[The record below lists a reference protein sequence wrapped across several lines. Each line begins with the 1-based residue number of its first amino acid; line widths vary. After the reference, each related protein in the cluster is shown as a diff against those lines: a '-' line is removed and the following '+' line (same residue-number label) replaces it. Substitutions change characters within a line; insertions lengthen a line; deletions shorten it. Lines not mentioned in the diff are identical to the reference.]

1 MGAINT
7 SYTFTATDVITS
19 AKMNNILD
27 QSTITSSAI
36 FNNTLAVSTGGQLL
50 VKAGG
55 ITANEL
61 GADAVTTTSI
71 LNASVTPAKLSNSD
85 FGDFTVASGVA
96 TLDADVVTTAKI
108 LDANVTPAKLSQPLT
123 LETAKSAT
131 GTSVDFPE
139 IPSWAKRATIT
150 FSGVSTNGNSSVL
163 IRLGAGSIATTGYLT
178 ASSVISGAGT
188 DVQNN
193 TSGFRVYF
201 GTNDSTSAVRSGS
214 LMINLI
220 GSNTWAAQ
228 GAFALS
234 NDNSIGIIAGYV
246 PLSGALDTIRI
257 TTVTGSQSFDAGSI
271 NVSYE

>member
-1 MGAINT
+1 MGAIDT

-96 TLDADVVTTAKI
+96 TIDAGVVTFGKLATAAVGTVAEVKAETVSKLVTADNVKQSPPSAKAYGSFTIATSARTLSGNYNVSVTRLTPTTTQVTFTTAMSSSSYTAVVQSTDSGTSSVGIGIDANYMVYNKTSSGFKI
-108 LDANVTPAKLSQPLT
+108 LHAS
-123 LETAKSAT
+123 EAT
-131 GTSVDFPE
+131 DRAVDF
-139 IPSWAKRATIT
+139 
-150 FSGVSTNGNSSVL
+150 VV
-163 IRLGAGSIATTGYLT
+163 
-178 ASSVISGAGT
+178 
-188 DVQNN
+188 
-193 TSGFRVYF
+193 F
-201 GTNDSTSAVRSGS
+201 GTLA
-214 LMINLI
+214 
-220 GSNTWAAQ
+220 
-228 GAFALS
+228 
-234 NDNSIGIIAGYV
+234 
-246 PLSGALDTIRI
+246 
-257 TTVTGSQSFDAGSI
+257 
-271 NVSYE
+271 

>member
-1 MGAINT
+1 MGAIDT

-96 TLDADVVTTAKI
+96 TIDAGVVTFEKLATAAVGTVAEVKAQTASK
-108 LDANVTPAKLSQPLT
+108 LVTADNVKQSPPA
-123 LETAKSAT
+123 AKAYGS
-131 GTSVDFPE
+131 F
-139 IPSWAKRATIT
+139 TIT
-150 FSGVSTNGNSSVL
+150 VSSRIL
-163 IRLGAGSIATTGYLT
+163 
-178 ASSVISGAGT
+178 SGAYNIASVT
-188 DVQNN
+188 RVDSDN
-193 TSGFRVYF
+193 TTILFTSAM
-201 GTNDSTSAVRSGS
+201 STSAYTV
-214 LMINLI
+214 LCQTTN
-220 GSNTWAAQ
+220 
-228 GAFALS
+228 
-234 NDNSIGIIAGYV
+234 
-246 PLSGALDTIRI
+246 SGA
-257 TTVTGSQSFDAGSI
+257 TGSGIDANPIVYAKTTTGFKVLHQSESTNRAIDFVVFGTLA
-271 NVSYE
+271 